1 MERRSGALLLAAL
14 LPLGLMCSAFSEQL
28 LGDAC
33 DRYKEPAGDAGDL
46 ESCQAEQIAAK
57 KFVWDWLGK
66 SGVKSPAQLE
76 AALRQKLPASLAAN
90 CINQAEASST
100 GWAGAAYCLKNAMKR
115 GEEHQK
121 CMKVGEK
128 PTIGMTYE
136 QAVAT
141 CWGKP
146 ESINRTT
153 RQGHVEDQAVYADH
167 RRYLNFNDGILT
179 SIQESG
185 AAP

>member
-46 ESCQAEQIAAK
+46 EGCQAEQIAAK
-57 KFVWDWLGK
+57 KFVWE
-66 SGVKSPAQLE
+66 GV
-76 AALRQKLPASLAAN
+76 RQKLPASLAAN

-100 GWAGAAYCLKNAMKR
+100 GWAGAAYCLKSAMKR
-115 GEEHQK
+115 DEEHQK